1 MSIEQSILTNLLV
14 SEEYFRQVFP
24 FLKSEYFPRGPIR
37 IIFELIQ
44 KHYNEYK
51 TIPTHNALVIALE
64 KRTGIAQVEF
74 DEAYAG
80 IAELTG
86 VPEDL
91 AWLLSETEK
100 YCQERAMHNAL
111 SEAIRIQE
119 NHAKPLDERDKRIA
133 DIGAIPD
140 LMKNALAV
148 AFNIAIGH
156 DYFDDV
162 ESRFQSYRMKAKKI
176 PFTTRI
182 LNTITKGGVERK
194 TLNLILAGVNVGKSL
209 GLCHLAC
216 EYLLQGYNVLY
227 VSMEMGEEVCG
238 KRIDANLLD
247 VSLDDIDDGLISE
260 SDFMRR
266 FGALKQK
273 NCGKL
278 VVKQFPT
285 GAANVNH
292 LNNLMADLQ
301 IKKGFKPDIV
311 IVDYLGIMCSKRMTA
326 YSENSYTLVKA
337 IAEEL
342 RGFAV
347 EHNVVVWSA
356 AQTTRGG
363 WDSSDISMSDIAESA
378 GLAATAD
385 FILAAMETDELA
397 EIGQQLMKQI
407 KSRYGDKNKFSR
419 FNLCVDKSKQRWS
432 EPEGNF
438 GGNLND
444 ANDRMQAT
452 HKENVAKAKDMSTRN
467 KMEQLAAMNDAS
479 DAVDWGI

>member
-37 IIFELIQ
+37 IIFDLIK
-44 KHYNEYK
+44 KHYDNYK

-64 KRTGIAQVEF
+64 KRSGISQIEF
-74 DEAYAG
+74 DEAYGG
-80 IAELTG
+80 IGELIG
-86 VPEDL
+86 APEDL
-91 AWLLSETEK
+91 AWLMAETEK
-100 YCQERAMHNAL
+100 YCQERAMNNAL

-119 NHAKPLDERDKRIA
+119 NHAKPLDERDKKIS
-133 DIGAIPD
+133 DIGVIPD

-148 AFNIAIGH
+148 AFNLAIGH

-162 ESRFQSYRMKAKKI
+162 EQRFQSYRMKTKKI
-176 PFTTRI
+176 SFMTKI

-247 VSLDDIDDGLISE
+247 VTLDDIDDGLITE
-260 SDFMRR
+260 TDFMRR
-266 FGALKQK
+266 FGNLKQK

-311 IVDYLGIMCSKRMTA
+311 IVDYLGIMCSKRMTTF
-326 YSENSYTLVKA
+326 SENSYTLVKA

-385 FILAAMETDELA
+385 FILAAMETEELA
-397 EIGQQLMKQI
+397 EIEQQLFKQI
-407 KSRYGDKNKFSR
+407 KSRYGDKNKFTR
-419 FNLCVDKSKQRWS
+419 FNLCVNKGKQRWS
-432 EPEGNF
+432 EPDGNF
-438 GGNLND
+438 GGNLDD
-444 ANDRMQAT
+444 ASSRVQQA
-452 HKENVAKAKDMSTRN
+452 HKENVAQAKDLSTRN
-467 KMEQLAAMNDAS
+467 KMDQLANMNIGDDAE
-479 DAVDWGI
+479 WGI

>member
-24 FLKSEYFPRGPIR
+24 FIKREYFPRGPIR
-37 IIFELIQ
+37 LIFELIQ
-44 KHYNEYK
+44 KHYTEYK
-51 TIPTHNALVIALE
+51 TIPTHNALAIALE
-64 KRTGIAQVEF
+64 KRTGISQVEF
-74 DEAYAG
+74 DEAYSG
-80 IAELTG
+80 IGELVG

-91 AWLLSETEK
+91 GWLLAETEK

-111 SEAIRIQE
+111 SEAILIQE
-119 NHAKPLDERDKRIA
+119 NHAKPLDERDRKIK

-148 AFNIAIGH
+148 AFNLAIGH

-162 ESRFQSYRMKAKKI
+162 ESRFQSYKTKSKKI
-176 PFTTRI
+176 PFITKI
-182 LNTITKGGVERK
+182 LNTITKGGVERR
-194 TLNLILAGVNVGKSL
+194 TLNIILAGVNVGKSL

-247 VSLDDIDDGLISE
+247 VTLDDIDDGLISE
-260 SDFMRR
+260 TDFMRR
-266 FGALKQK
+266 FAGLKQK

-285 GAANVNH
+285 GAANCNH
-292 LNNLMADLQ
+292 LDNLMSDLQ

-311 IVDYLGIMCSKRMTA
+311 IVDYLGIMASKRMTA
-326 YSENSYTLVKA
+326 YSENSYTMVKA

-342 RGFAV
+342 RGFAI
-347 EHNVVVWSA
+347 EHDVVVWSA

-363 WDSSDISMSDIAESA
+363 WDSSDINMSDVAESA
-378 GLAATAD
+378 GLPATCD
-385 FILAAMETDELA
+385 FMLAAMETEELA
-397 EIGQQLMKQI
+397 EINQQLFKQI
-407 KSRYGDKNKFSR
+407 KSRYGDKNKFTR
-419 FNLCVDKSKQRWS
+419 FNLCVNKGKQRWT

-444 ANDRMQAT
+444 ASSRMNEA
-452 HKENVAKAKDMSTRN
+452 HKENVAKAKDLSTRN
-467 KMEQLAAMNDAS
+467 KMDKLADATID